1 MAVSNG
7 SAGLRKWLIPIGRT
21 IMDRLAKRRLGALL
35 MTVFAAGPVLAQATP
50 PVTAAPV
57 PASEAPGAGPVTVGG
72 PTGAATVPANTPAAY
87 DQGDVLAAAEG
98 VFGKG
103 AKGLAEI
110 IERTFKERGRP
121 NAYIVG
127 REAGGAFVVGLR
139 YGGGTLF
146 HKIEGQ
152 RPVSWT
158 GPSIGFDVGGD
169 ANKVFALVYDLND
182 TEDLFKRY
190 PAAEGKA
197 YFVGGFTA
205 NYLQRDDVVI
215 VPIKLGVGLRLG
227 VNGGYMKFTKKGNWQ
242 PF

>member
-1 MAVSNG
+1 M
-7 SAGLRKWLIPIGRT
+7 LTKPI
-21 IMDRLAKRRLGALL
+21 GALL
-35 MTVFAAGPVLAQATP
+35 LAIAAAPALAQAVP
-50 PVTAAPV
+50 PVADAPVTSAPV
-57 PASEAPGAGPVTVGG
+57 PASEAPGSGPVTKGG
-72 PTGAATVPANTPAAY
+72 PTGAETIPANAPASAY
-87 DQGDVLAAAEG
+87 EKNDVLAAAEG

-110 IERTFKERGRP
+110 VERTFKERGRP

-127 REAGGAFVVGLR
+127 REAGAALVIGLR
-139 YGGGTLF
+139 YGSGTLF
-146 HKIEGQ
+146 HNIEGQ
-152 RPVSWT
+152 RPVHWT

-169 ANKVFALVYDLND
+169 ASKVFALVYDLND

-197 YFVGGFTA
+197 YFIGGFTA
-205 NYLQRDDVVI
+205 NYLQRDDVVV

-227 VNGGYMKFTKKGNWQ
+227 ISGGYMKFSKKGDWV